1 MKTTNYEL
9 KFDIKNVSTLVI
21 LMALPNVLGLININ
35 MLGFKLHFFQYAIF
49 LAAMMYGS
57 TGGLLAGGVGS
68 LYSAIAMGNPY
79 IILFNA
85 LLGFLFGKFY
95 KGNEFSALAKTLA
108 IQLPIIILIDYF
120 IIGMPTKVLGFLVI
134 GLVVTD
140 FIWVFGAK
148 KTRDIL

>member
-1 MKTTNYEL
+1 MNTTNYEL
-9 KFDIKNVSTLVI
+9 KLDVKNVSILVI

-49 LAAMMYGS
+49 LAAMLYGS
-57 TGGLLAGGVGS
+57 TVGLLAGGIGS

-95 KGNEFSALAKTLA
+95 KGNEFTALAKTL
-108 IQLPIIILIDYF
+108 ILQLPLIVWVNYF
-120 IIGMPTKVLGFLVI
+120 IVGIPMNILGYLVI
-134 GLVVTD
+134 GLLVTD

>member
-1 MKTTNYEL
+1 MKTANYEL
-9 KFDIKNVSTLVI
+9 KLDAKNISMLVI
-21 LMALPNVLGLININ
+21 LMALPNVLGMININ
-35 MLGFKLHFFQYAIF
+35 LIGFKLHFFQYAIF

-57 TGGLLAGGVGS
+57 VGGVMAGSVGS

-79 IILFNA
+79 IILFNG

-108 IQLPIIILIDYF
+108 VQIPVIVLFDYF
-120 IIGMPTKVLGFLVI
+120 IVGIPMNILNYIIISL
-134 GLVVTD
+134 LVTD

-148 KTRDIL
+148 KTRDML

>member
-1 MKTTNYEL
+1 MNTNTNEL
-9 KFDIKNVSTLVI
+9 KLDVKNVSILVI
-21 LMALPNVLGLININ
+21 LMALPNVLGMININ
-35 MLGFKLHFFQYAIF
+35 LIGFKLHFFQYAIF

-57 TGGLLAGGVGS
+57 TGGLLAGGIGS
-68 LYSAIAMGNPY
+68 LYSAIAIGNPY

-108 IQLPIIILIDYF
+108 IQLPTIILIDYF
-120 IIGMPTKVLGFLVI
+120 IIGMPIKVLGFLLI

-148 KTRDIL
+148 KTREML

>member
-1 MKTTNYEL
+1 MNTNTYEL
-9 KFDIKNVSTLVI
+9 KLDAKNISIMVI

-57 TGGLLAGGVGS
+57 TVGLLAGGIGS

-79 IILFNA
+79 IILFNG

-108 IQLPIIILIDYF
+108 VQLPLIILIDYF
-120 IIGMPTKVLGFLVI
+120 IIGMPVKVLTYLVI
-134 GLVVTD
+134 GLLVTD

-148 KTRDIL
+148 KTREML

>member
-1 MKTTNYEL
+1 MNTANYEL
-9 KFDIKNVSTLVI
+9 KFDIKNVSILIV

-95 KGNEFSALAKTLA
+95 KGNEFTALAKTLVV
-108 IQLPIIILIDYF
+108 QLPIIFLIDYY
-120 IIGMPTKVLGFLVI
+120 IIGLPVKVLTYLVI

>member
-1 MKTTNYEL
+1 MKTANFEL
-9 KFDIKNVSTLVI
+9 KLDAKNISIMVI

-35 MLGFKLHFFQYAIF
+35 LIGFKLHFFQYAIF

-57 TGGLLAGGVGS
+57 TGGLLAGGIGS
-68 LYSAIAMGNPY
+68 LYSAIAMSNPY
-79 IILFNA
+79 IVLFNA

-108 IQLPIIILIDYF
+108 VQLPLIILIDYF
-120 IIGMPTKVLGFLVI
+120 IIGMPVKVLTYLVI
-134 GLVVTD
+134 GLLVTD

-148 KTRDIL
+148 KTKEML